1 MLACLHLGSAELPCY
16 LPTLQARKCI
26 RKGDL
31 ESLIKADELVN
42 MLTTRRAFQVRGP
55 FEWQR
60 TVHHLHTS
68 TCK

>member
-1 MLACLHLGSAELPCY
+1 MLACLHLGTAELTC

-42 MLTTRRAFQVRGP
+42 MLKTRRAFQVRGH
-55 FEWQR
+55 
-60 TVHHLHTS
+60 V
-68 TCK
+68 K